1 MPRIAPP
8 VQTGTESAAAA
19 IDLLLHWLRRRLK
32 AEASQWL
39 EAEIGRQRDT
49 LDERR
54 FGIALGLAGRRIGRD
69 DLSLAAADLASAQAL
84 RRHWRPDM
92 WRADEAARAT
102 LILAT
107 WTGDEEAFAARVD
120 ALCLTGELS
129 EHVACLKGFVVFP
142 APARLLRR
150 AREATRSSMQPPFEA
165 IACHNP
171 YPADYFDDAAFNQ
184 MVVKCVFCGVPIE
197 TVVGLDERRNGE
209 LVRMMRDLVS
219 ERHAAGRPLPDA
231 VHRWIADAD
240 ATPR

>member
-1 MPRIAPP
+1 MTPAQI
-8 VQTGTESAAAA
+8 GTEPAAAV
-19 IDLLLHWLRRRLK
+19 IELLVHWLTRRLK
-32 AEASQWL
+32 PEASQWL
-39 EAEIGRQRDT
+39 EGEIGHQGNT
-49 LDERR
+49 PDERR
-54 FGIALGLAGRRIGRD
+54 FGVALGLAGRRIGRN
-69 DLSLAAADLASAQAL
+69 DLSLSAADLADAQEL
-84 RRHWRPDM
+84 RRNWRPDT
-92 WRADEAARAT
+92 WRTDEAARTA

-120 ALCLTGELS
+120 GLCLTGELS
-129 EHVACLKGFVVFP
+129 EHVACLKGFAVFP

-150 AREATRSSMQPPFEA
+150 ARESTRSSMQPPFEA

-219 ERHAAGRPLPDA
+219 ERHAAGRPLPDS
-231 VHRWIADAD
+231 VHRWIAGAD
-240 ATPR
+240 ATAN